1 MITITNDMISSV
13 ELGTIFEE
21 VSVYSSV
28 ESSSGESNE
37 MSESFSLEIEP
48 DQDIVEKIE
57 IEEDHLYEALHD
69 SYSEERLITLLKSW
83 LAATDPEYLM
93 EVQKKADEIDY
104 MLLYMNLMSD
114 INSLVHKQQ
123 TTHLELK
130 GETLPYHKSGG
141 KL

>member
-37 MSESFSLEIEP
+37 MSESFGLEIEP

-57 IEEDHLYEALHD
+57 IEEDQLLEVLGE
-69 SYSEERLITLLKSW
+69 SYSEEALIILLKGW
-83 LAATDPEYLM
+83 LSATDPEFVM
-93 EVQKKADEIDY
+93 EVQKKADEPDY
-104 MLLYMNLMSD
+104 MLLYNEIISD
-114 INSLVHKQQ
+114 LNGIVHKHQ
-123 TTHLELK
+123 TIQLELK
-130 GETLPYHKSGG
+130 GMTSILNKCGG